1 MKRIIHPYSKVKHV
15 GKIKPYL
22 DVAQNKK
29 YSSVFSDN
37 YPISSNVIEKIGRK
51 MGPLDGVKVIEMA
64 AIGPVPFCAMM
75 LSDMGAEVIR
85 VDRLNQK
92 GSGHRA
98 NVLFRGRK
106 SVAVDLKNPL
116 GVETTLEL
124 IDQADIVIE
133 GFRPGVMERLGL
145 GPEVCAERNRRIIYG
160 RMTGWGQEGPLSQA
174 AGHDINYISIAG
186 ALGSMGYP
194 DRPPTPPLNLV
205 GDFGGGAMYLLS
217 GVLAAL
223 VERSTSGL
231 GQVIDAAMTDGT
243 ASLLSPFFGM
253 MAMNMW
259 TPDRYKNRLDGG
271 AFYYGSYECKDGKH
285 ISIGSLEPQF
295 YSLLLEKCGITDEV
309 FEEQLD
315 QEAWSEKR
323 EKLEAI
329 FKTKTRNEWCGI
341 MEGTDVCFAPVLDLE
356 EAPDH
361 PHNKARE
368 TYIEFEGVT
377 QPAPAPRFSRTE
389 SSISSSAA
397 LIGENTDEILTS
409 WGFSDEKITSL
420 KKERA
425 I

>member
-1 MKRIIHPYSKVKHV
+1 
-15 GKIKPYL
+15 
-22 DVAQNKK
+22 
-29 YSSVFSDN
+29 
-37 YPISSNVIEKIGRK
+37 
-51 MGPLDGVKVIEMA
+51 MGPLAGVKVIEMA

-92 GSGHRA
+92 GSGDRA

-145 GPEVCAERNRRIIYG
+145 GPEVCAERNPRIIYG

-259 TPDRYKNRLDGG
+259 TADRYKNRLDGG

-295 YSLLLEKCGITDEV
+295 YSLLLEKCEITDEI

-323 EKLEAI
+323 KKLEAI
-329 FKTKTRNEWCGI
+329 FKTKTRSEWCSI
-341 MEGTDVCFAPVLDLE
+341 MEGTDVCFAPVLDLK
-356 EAPDH
+356 EAPNH
-361 PHNKARE
+361 PHNRE
-368 TYIEFEGVT
+368 RGTYIEFEGVT
-377 QPAPAPRFSRTE
+377 QPAPAPRFSRTK

-397 LIGENTDEILTS
+397 LIGENTEEILTS
-409 WGFSDEKITSL
+409 WGFSDEKIISL